1 MRIYGSIQGNSVL
14 IDPLLVATNE
24 SYFIK
29 STGRTE
35 ANVLDDKVI
44 VSKNIRVTP
53 GTHENYSH
61 FYGATKALS
70 SIFVEAIF
78 WFPIVGMVNLTLKTR
93 KNMCPFKIHS
103 SELKLSDRS

>member
-35 ANVLDDKVI
+35 ANFLDDKVI

-70 SIFVEAIF
+70 
-78 WFPIVGMVNLTLKTR
+78 
-93 KNMCPFKIHS
+93 
-103 SELKLSDRS
+103 

>member
-1 MRIYGSIQGNSVL
+1 MKISGSIQGNIVL

-78 WFPIVGMVNLTLKTR
+78 WLPIVGMVNLTLQTR
-93 KNMCPFKIHS
+93 KNTLPFKR
-103 SELKLSDRS
+103 RSLETSASVRT

>member
-1 MRIYGSIQGNSVL
+1 MKISGSIQGNIVL

-78 WFPIVGMVNLTLKTR
+78 WLPIVRMVNLTLQMR
-93 KNMCPFKIHS
+93 KNMCLFKIHL
-103 SELKLSDRS
+103 SELKLSVRS